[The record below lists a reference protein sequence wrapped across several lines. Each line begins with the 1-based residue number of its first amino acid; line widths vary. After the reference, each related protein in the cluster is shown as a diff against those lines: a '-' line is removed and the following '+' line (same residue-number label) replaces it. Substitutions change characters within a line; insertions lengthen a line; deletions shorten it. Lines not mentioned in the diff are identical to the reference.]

1 MKDISNILIRNVSEE
16 DREALRRVM
25 QETGVNQ
32 ASKAV
37 MKAVHAFGRNA
48 SVIKLKDERIRS
60 LERQVSILKEL
71 LKLWDR

>member
-37 MKAVHAFGRNA
+37 MQAVHAFGRNA